1 MTDLELLPENV
12 RSTANLFDLPM
23 YYQYGIGSAGFGA
36 WRELAA
42 HIASTTWVME
52 DQFSGFP
59 LLYHWRV
66 LPDSVPQDVGA
77 EFGGIDGAVAHWE
90 GSAAVRGRLQ
100 AIAAA
105 THSLVLFMEYVPQ
118 TLATWLAHNPAPQ
131 TWLEQGLAQAAD
143 FMSSHGMV
151 HFDAHFHN
159 VLTDGRS
166 LFLADLGLVLS
177 RDFDLTLPE
186 KDFLES
192 HLDYDRRYVMSHLLL
207 YHYLPVAKGNEPTKL
222 LRRWIAGDGRN
233 DVSTEIADRI
243 DLHVRDSLVLSEF
256 HHCLLRQS
264 KQTPYLGR
272 VGAVS
277 GDREVEGDGGEQGSA
292 GVGGGLG
299 TGGGL
304 GARGGP
310 EAGGRR
316 PETGDRR
323 PEMGRRPEASRRPKR
338 YRRTDEPDAGDGS
351 GTGGWR

>member
-42 HIASTTWVME
+42 HIISTTWVMTN
-52 DQFSGFP
+52 QFSGFP

-100 AIAAA
+100 AIAAS

-131 TWLEQGLAQAAD
+131 TWVEQGLAEAAD
-143 FMSSHGMV
+143 FMSAHGMV

-166 LFLADLGLVLS
+166 LFLADLGLALS
-177 RDFDLTLPE
+177 RDFNLTPQE
-186 KDFLES
+186 KHFLAN

-207 YHYLPVAKGNEPTKL
+207 YHYLPVAKVDEPTEL
-222 LRRWIAGDGRN
+222 LRRWIAGEGRN
-233 DVSTEIADRI
+233 DVPPEVADRI
-243 DLHVRDSLVLSEF
+243 DLYARDSLALSEF
-256 HHCLLRQS
+256 HHRLLHQT
-264 KQTPYLGR
+264 KQAPYLR
-272 VGAVS
+272 RAGAVS
-277 GDREVEGDGGEQGSA
+277 GDKEGDGGDQ
-292 GVGGGLG
+292 
-299 TGGGL
+299 T
-304 GARGGP
+304 
-310 EAGGRR
+310 
-316 PETGDRR
+316 
-323 PEMGRRPEASRRPKR
+323 
-338 YRRTDEPDAGDGS
+338 
-351 GTGGWR
+351 